1 MKDKAEQGVR
11 GEERK
16 WERRR
21 GEEEM
26 TGMMMVF
33 LYDCGAVRIIH
44 QQGKG
49 VRLRGEEEEEGFSES
64 IHHMF
69 AYMGRRGGGGE
80 TEAACYN
87 KTFCC
92 M

>member
-33 LYDCGAVRIIH
+33 LYDWGQLGLLISKAR
-44 QQGKG
+44 
-49 VRLRGEEEEEGFSES
+49 E
-64 IHHMF
+64 
-69 AYMGRRGGGGE
+69 
-80 TEAACYN
+80 
-87 KTFCC
+87 
-92 M
+92 